1 VTEHEFGHDQPGDS
15 GRAAYRP
22 EQPAAGPPPPGTGR
36 AQQQHGQPQHG
47 QPQQLP
53 SAKGFI
59 GSLFDFG
66 FTSFVTPKVI
76 RVLYPLIVIVAAL
89 SALGFIATA
98 FAANTVFGIVTLFV
112 LAPLFFLVVVAIYRI
127 LLEFFMVIF
136 RISDDI
142 RTIRERGD
150 LR

>member
-1 VTEHEFGHDQPGDS
+1 
-15 GRAAYRP
+15 
-22 EQPAAGPPPPGTGR
+22 
-36 AQQQHGQPQHG
+36 
-47 QPQQLP
+47 
-53 SAKGFI
+53 
-59 GSLFDFG
+59 
-66 FTSFVTPKVI
+66 VTPKVI

-98 FAANTVFGIVTLFV
+98 FAASTVFGIVTLFV

>member
-1 VTEHEFGHDQPGDS
+1 M
-15 GRAAYRP
+15 
-22 EQPAAGPPPPGTGR
+22 
-36 AQQQHGQPQHG
+36 
-47 QPQQLP
+47 
-53 SAKGFI
+53 
-59 GSLFDFG
+59 
-66 FTSFVTPKVI
+66 TPKVI

-98 FAANTVFGIVTLFV
+98 FSASTVFGIVTLFV

>member
-1 VTEHEFGHDQPGDS
+1 
-15 GRAAYRP
+15 
-22 EQPAAGPPPPGTGR
+22 
-36 AQQQHGQPQHG
+36 
-47 QPQQLP
+47 
-53 SAKGFI
+53 
-59 GSLFDFG
+59 
-66 FTSFVTPKVI
+66 VTPKVI

-89 SALGFIATA
+89 SALGFIAAA
-98 FAANTVFGIVTLFV
+98 FSTSTVFGIVTLFV

-127 LLEFFMVIF
+127 SLEFFMVIF

>member
-1 VTEHEFGHDQPGDS
+1 VTEHESGHDQPGDS

-22 EQPAAGPPPPGTGR
+22 EQPAASSPPPGTGR
-36 AQQQHGQPQHG
+36 AQPQHG
-47 QPQQLP
+47 QQQQLP

-66 FTSFVTPKVI
+66 FASFVTPKVI

-98 FAANTVFGIVTLFV
+98 FAASTVFGIVTLFV
-112 LAPLFFLVVVAIYRI
+112 LAPLFFLVVVAIYRV

>member
-1 VTEHEFGHDQPGDS
+1 MTENGFGHDQPGDS

-22 EQPAAGPPPPGTGR
+22 EQPAAGLPPPGTGH
-36 AQQQHGQPQHG
+36 AQPQHG
-47 QPQQLP
+47 QQQRLP

-89 SALGFIATA
+89 SALGFIAAA
-98 FAANTVFGIVTLFV
+98 FSTSTVFGIVTLFV

-127 LLEFFMVIF
+127 SLEFFMVIF

>member
-1 VTEHEFGHDQPGDS
+1 MTEHGFGHDQPGDS

-22 EQPAAGPPPPGTGR
+22 EQQAAGSPPPATG
-36 AQQQHGQPQHG
+36 HVQPQHG
-47 QPQQLP
+47 QQQQLP
-53 SAKGFI
+53 SAKGFM

-98 FAANTVFGIVTLFV
+98 FSASTAFGVVTLFV

-150 LR
+150 HR